1 MRLEF
6 RGMNYHTVYS
16 ATGFKNVNK
25 CRHACFSDISL
36 YARGRRKESGT
47 AQYKLY
53 ICVTDAE
60 NRTGNDDACL
70 VDIDKYLTLLKDVV
84 NFDFK
89 IEKEDEDH
97 VVVTV
102 DFTGPLVL
110 HFFLLTCIRYTYE
123 YPHNV
128 ILLDAMMLH
137 DTGECADLNI
147 IDLYNI
153 VNRSMFN
160 GTDGLHGVLGYTSQ
174 CLVRP
179 LTKKELHNRSRCTE
193 SLNDFYHSIDI
204 KVDNFN
210 YGQIRKYY
218 SENQINT
225 FGKRVKAYIENYNK
239 VIKWQRKYL

>member
-16 ATGFKNVNK
+16 AKGFKSVNK
-25 CRHACFSDISL
+25 CRHACFSDISW
-36 YARGRRKESGT
+36 YARSHRRDAGT

-53 ICVTDAE
+53 ICVTDKE
-60 NRTGNDDACL
+60 NKSGNDDTCL

-137 DTGECADLNI
+137 DTGECSDLNI

-153 VNRSMFN
+153 VNRSMFRYVYR
-160 GTDGLHGVLGYTSQ
+160 LHGVLGSSHY
-174 CLVRP
+174 LVRP
-179 LTKKELHNRSRCTE
+179 LTKKEIHNRSLCE
-193 SLNDFYHSIDI
+193 SELNDFYTSIG
-204 KVDNFN
+204 KEVDNFD
-210 YGQIRKYY
+210 YDSVKKYY

-225 FGKRVKAYIENYNK
+225 FGKRVKAYLKNYNE

>member
-16 ATGFKNVNK
+16 ATGFKSVNK
-25 CRHACFSDISL
+25 CRHACFSDISS
-36 YARGRRKESGT
+36 YARGHRRDSGT

-60 NRTGNDDACL
+60 NRVGNDDVCL
-70 VDIDKYLTLLKDVV
+70 VDIDKYLTLLKNVV

-89 IEKEDEDH
+89 IEKEDKDH

-102 DFTGPLVL
+102 DFTGPFVL

-128 ILLDAMMLH
+128 ILLDAMMLY
-137 DTGECADLNI
+137 DTGKCPDLNI

-153 VNRSMFN
+153 VNRSMFKYV
-160 GTDGLHGVLGYTSQ
+160 DRLHGVLESSNY
-174 CLVRP
+174 LVRP
-179 LTKKELHNRSRCTE
+179 LTKKEIHNRSLCTSE
-193 SLNDFYHSIDI
+193 LNSFYSTIGI
-204 KVDNFN
+204 KINNFD
-210 YGQIRKYY
+210 YGQIRSYY

-225 FGKRVKAYIENYNK
+225 FGKRVKAYLENYNK
-239 VIKWQRKYL
+239 VIGWQRKYL